1 MQEEKMTAD
10 RLSELE
16 AIIDRKRRSLC
27 VIGKALYEIREN
39 RLYKLLCFNTFEA
52 YAKQRWSIG
61 KSHAYR
67 LIEAYRVIENLS
79 PIGDILPENE
89 SQIRPLVPLTPLEQR
104 KIWRQFLASGM
115 ELTAKN
121 ICGLVSDASRTA
133 DPTDRKSIISDDYR
147 QAVMAMLEQVRL
159 AQNDQWQSTSRQA
172 ALLWNRVIRDK
183 ILYKISKSEKP

>member
-1 MQEEKMTAD
+1 MTAD

-16 AIIDRKRRSLC
+16 AVIDRNRRSFY
-27 VIGKALYEIREN
+27 VIGKALHEIREN
-39 RLYKLLCFNTFEA
+39 RLYKLVCFNTFEA

-89 SQIRPLVPLTPLEQR
+89 SQVRPLVPLKPLEQR
-104 KIWRQFLASGM
+104 RIWRQFLASGM
-115 ELTAKN
+115 DLTAKN
-121 ICGLVSDASRTA
+121 ICRLVSNAGRTT
-133 DPTDRKSIISDDYR
+133 DPTDRTSIISDDYR

-159 AQNDQWQSTSRQA
+159 AQHDQWQSTSRQA

>member
-1 MQEEKMTAD
+1 MTAD

-16 AIIDRKRRSLC
+16 AVIDHNRRSFY

-39 RLYKLLCFNTFEA
+39 RLYKLLFFNTFEA
-52 YAKQRWSIG
+52 YARKRWAIG

-79 PIGDILPENE
+79 PIGDIVPENE
-89 SQIRPLVPLTPLEQR
+89 SQVRPLVPLTPHEQR

-115 ELTAKN
+115 ALSAKN
-121 ICGLVSDASRTA
+121 IRRLVSDAGKTTDAPDRT
-133 DPTDRKSIISDDYR
+133 TIISDDYK
-147 QAVMAMLEQVRL
+147 QAAMAMLEQVRL
-159 AQNDQWQSTSRQA
+159 AQHDHWQGTSRQA

-183 ILYKISKSEKP
+183 ILSRISKSEKP

>member
-1 MQEEKMTAD
+1 VTTD

-16 AIIDRKRRSLC
+16 AVIDRNRRSFY

-89 SQIRPLVPLTPLEQR
+89 SQVRPLAPLTPLEQR
-104 KIWRQFLASGM
+104 RIWRQFLASGM
-115 ELTAKN
+115 DLSAKN
-121 ICGLVSDASRTA
+121 ICRLVSDAVKTPDAVDRT
-133 DPTDRKSIISDDYR
+133 TMISPDYH
-147 QAVMAMLEQVRL
+147 QAVMAMLAQVRL
-159 AQNDQWQSTSRQA
+159 AQHDHWQSTSRQA

-183 ILYKISKSEKP
+183 IFWL

>member
-1 MQEEKMTAD
+1 MQGDKMTAD

-16 AIIDRKRRSLC
+16 AVIDHNRRSFY

-39 RLYKLLCFNTFEA
+39 RLYKLLFFNTFEA
-52 YAKQRWSIG
+52 YARKRWAIG

-79 PIGDILPENE
+79 PIGDIVPENE
-89 SQIRPLVPLTPLEQR
+89 SQVRPLVPLTPIEQR

-115 ELTAKN
+115 ALTAKN
-121 ICGLVSDASRTA
+121 IRRLVSDAGKTA
-133 DPTDRKSIISDDYR
+133 DAPDRTTIISDDYNE
-147 QAVMAMLEQVRL
+147 AVMAMLEQVRL
-159 AQNDQWQSTSRQA
+159 AQNDHWQSTSRQA

-183 ILYKISKSEKP
+183 ILSRISKSEKP

>member
-1 MQEEKMTAD
+1 MQKEKMTAD

-16 AIIDRKRRSLC
+16 AIIDRNRRSFY

-39 RLYKLLCFNTFEA
+39 RLYRLLGFKTFEA
-52 YAKQRWSIG
+52 YVKDRWSMG
-61 KSHAYR
+61 KSHAHR
-67 LIEAYRVIENLS
+67 FIEAYRVIENLS

-89 SQIRPLVPLTPLEQR
+89 SQVRPLVPLTPLEQR
-104 KIWRQFLASGM
+104 NIWRQFLASGM
-115 ELTAKN
+115 ALTAKN
-121 ICGLVSDASRTA
+121 ICRLVSDAGRTA
-133 DPTDRKSIISDDYR
+133 DPANRTSIISDDYR